1 MINADYAVLVI
12 LISLGAL
19 IGKVNSLQLLIIAL
33 METLFFAV
41 NETICDQFLKIDF
54 GRSMVVHLFG
64 AVFGLAVSRMIFKR
78 KVCTSQALSTSNKS
92 EMYAMLGKLCI
103 YSF

>member
-1 MINADYAVLVI
+1 MINADYAVLVV

-33 METLFFAV
+33 VETLFFAV
-41 NETICDQFLKIDF
+41 NETICDQVLKISDF
-54 GRSMVVHLFG
+54 GRSMVVHMFG

-78 KVCTSQALSTSNKS
+78 KVCSSQALSTSSKS
-92 EMYAMLGKLCI
+92 EMYAMIGKKNN
-103 YSF
+103 Y